1 MSWQLQYL
9 AETTEDFDSLD
20 GSQKILVRKAIKK
33 TGENPLPKAEGGYGA
48 PLGNKGSRDLTNFL
62 KIKIRK
68 AGIRIVYKLIQTET
82 VMLVVVIGLREDE
95 DVYEVA
101 LKRAEKYGL

>member
-1 MSWQLQYL
+1 MP
-9 AETTEDFDSLD
+9 
-20 GSQKILVRKAIKK
+20 K
-33 TGENPLPKAEGGYGA
+33 TEGGYGA
-48 PLGNKGSRDLTNFL
+48 PLVNKGNRDLTNFL

-82 VMLVVVIGLREDE
+82 TMLVIVIGMREDD